1 MIGDGGNSG
10 FMGFGL
16 LGLWV
21 FGCLIF
27 LFFVGF
33 CCDCGLWLKWRFGG
47 CVGGGLVAV
56 VVFVM
61 GYVGGC
67 GCVGGGLIFF
77 FFFFFLSWAMLGYGC
92 GRGLWWS
99 HEGCCRGLWLSH
111 EGCC

>member
-27 LFFVGF
+27 FFFFFVGF
-33 CCDCGLWLKWRFGG
+33 GCDCGLWLKWQLG
-47 CVGGGLVAV
+47 
-56 VVFVM
+56 
-61 GYVGGC
+61 

-77 FFFFFLSWAMLGYGC
+77 FFFLPWAVLGYGC
-92 GRGLWWS
+92 GCVGGG
-99 HEGCCRGLWLSH
+99 HMKVVAVGC
-111 EGCC
+111 GCHMKVVAGGVCGCDNCV

>member
-33 CCDCGLWLKWRFGG
+33 GYDCGLWLKWQFGG
-47 CVGGGLVAV
+47 CVGGGLVAM
-56 VVFVM
+56 VVFAV
-61 GYVGGC
+61 

-77 FFFFFLSWAMLGYGC
+77 FFLAVGC
-92 GRGLWWS
+92 VGLWLWMCWWWS
-99 HEGCCRGLWLSH
+99 HEGCCHGLWLSH

>member
-33 CCDCGLWLKWRFGG
+33 GYDCGLWLKWRFGG

-56 VVFVM
+56 VVVA
-61 GYVGGC
+61 V
-67 GCVGGGLIFF
+67 GCVGGGLTFF
-77 FFFFFLSWAMLGYGC
+77 FFP
-92 GRGLWWS
+92 
-99 HEGCCRGLWLSH
+99 CRGLCWVMVVDVLVVVT
-111 EGCC
+111 